1 MLWKGNELPAAS
13 FEKYRQNGSGSAQE
27 NIFLKIKCLTFKIL
41 IVYDWHR
48 FEETIL
54 NRFKIRFQKKE
65 EVILMTKAD
74 LIATIGK
81 EAKISKASAEKALNA
96 FTTAVMKALKKG
108 DKLTLTGFGTF
119 SVAKRRARTGRNPQT
134 GKEIKI
140 PATRVAKFK
149 AGNVLKSTV
158 K

>member
-1 MLWKGNELPAAS
+1 
-13 FEKYRQNGSGSAQE
+13 
-27 NIFLKIKCLTFKIL
+27 
-41 IVYDWHR
+41 
-48 FEETIL
+48 
-54 NRFKIRFQKKE
+54 
-65 EVILMTKAD
+65 MTKAD

-81 EAKISKASAEKALNA
+81 EAKISKASAEKALNT
-96 FTTAVMKALKKG
+96 FTAAVTKALKKG

-140 PATRVAKFK
+140 PAARVAKFK